1 MTQVGMKTIHL
12 LITTLAFVA
21 SGHVIAQTYYG
32 KSEVI
37 VRDTVKYVCINEG
50 GAISLY
56 NQDAVFV
63 NVPQTLKNGEPMNT
77 AISYEDMLSKPCY
90 DLPEGLVN
98 AMSKLLHAAFAPYEQ
113 YLPPKNN
120 RILIF
125 LYVAPNE
132 SGKVKDVVF
141 EMVESYDNYIHVPPE
156 VFMML
161 EKKLKNMK
169 IPVTAFGR
177 QFNYLTVPINYRYI
191 K

>member
-1 MTQVGMKTIHL
+1 MTQVGIKTMHL

-98 AMSKLLHAAFAPYEQ
+98 AMSKLLHAAFAPYERSS
-113 YLPPKNN
+113 PGRGGKAC
-120 RILIF
+120 RGIGF
-125 LYVAPNE
+125 
-132 SGKVKDVVF
+132 SGG
-141 EMVESYDNYIHVPPE
+141 
-156 VFMML
+156 
-161 EKKLKNMK
+161 
-169 IPVTAFGR
+169 FGR
-177 QFNYLTVPINYRYI
+177 LFCWIPTFVGRAIQEIPICED
-191 K
+191 